1 MTRFRQGYSVAS
13 EGRGN
18 SIADC
23 SAKRV
28 AILLQFTTEIT
39 EHTEDNNLF
48 SVLRDLRV
56 LGGEILRPN
65 RQPPF
70 AAGCGRIEHCS
81 IIS

>member
-39 EHTEDNNLF
+39 EHTQSNDICF
-48 SVLRDLRV
+48 PTFVTSVCLVVKSCDLR
-56 LGGEILRPN
+56 GQFRS
-65 RQPPF
+65 PPL
-70 AAGCGRIEHCS
+70 RIEPCP